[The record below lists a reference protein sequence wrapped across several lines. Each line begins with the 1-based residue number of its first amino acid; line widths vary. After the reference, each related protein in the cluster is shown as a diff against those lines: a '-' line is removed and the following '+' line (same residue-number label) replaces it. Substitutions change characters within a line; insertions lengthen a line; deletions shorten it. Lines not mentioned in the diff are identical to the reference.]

1 MQQSPSWSWPA
12 LHDAQRGVLLEVLVH
27 GSRSRAELTRR
38 TGMSRASLSRLS
50 RDLVE
55 LGVVT
60 EGAAEVRSGRGRPSE
75 TLHVRQDAAQF
86 AGIKLTGD
94 ALYAAVVDLT
104 ARVIDTVEYPLP
116 SREVD
121 DVVELIGTVMEDLR
135 QTHSRI
141 AAVGVCLAGD
151 VVGDDGRRTIVGSH
165 FLGWENIPLADL
177 VSRRTRLPTEIGNDV
192 QSLTAAH
199 HWFGAGRGA
208 TSLALIGLG
217 AGIGAGVVV
226 GHELIRGARG
236 HPGKV
241 GHMRVSDTG
250 PQCDRG
256 HTGCVSAFVTIPAV
270 ERHAGDRPFHD
281 VLIEAR
287 QGEKIALRAVNDAI
301 RALGVVIGNLVCI
314 ADVEKIIVTGEG
326 LAIAQF
332 DEALL
337 ETSISAALD
346 PAAEAPL
353 IELHPFKFADY
364 AWAAAVSAIRLV
376 LST

>member
-1 MQQSPSWSWPA
+1 MQLSPSWSWPA

-55 LGVVT
+55 LGVVF
-60 EGAAEVRSGRGRPSE
+60 EGAAEARPGRGRPSE
-75 TLHVRQDAAQF
+75 TLHVRADAAQF
-86 AGIKLTGD
+86 AGIKLTGN
-94 ALYAAVVDLT
+94 ALYAAVVDLS
-104 ARVIDTVEYPLP
+104 AHVIDTVEYPLP
-116 SREVD
+116 SREVG
-121 DVVELIGTVMEDLR
+121 DVVGLIGTVIEELR
-135 QTHSRI
+135 RTHSRI

-151 VVGDDGRRTIVGSH
+151 VIGTDGQRRIVGSH

-177 VSRRTRLPTEIGNDV
+177 VSRRTGLPAEIGNDV

-208 TSLALIGLG
+208 ASLALVGLG

-226 GHELIRGARG
+226 GDEMIRGAHG

-270 ERHAGDRPFHD
+270 ERRAGGLPFD
-281 VLIEAR
+281 EVIAEAR
-287 QGEKIALRAVNDAI
+287 RGEEVALRAVNDAV
-301 RALGVVIGNLVCI
+301 RALGVVIGNLTCI

-326 LAIAQF
+326 LPIAQF

-337 ETSISAALD
+337 ETSIADALD

-353 IELHPFKFADY
+353 IELHPFEFADY